1 MTDAIVKL
9 PKKGAPMT
17 VRDNHEER
25 FFNELKEYAS
35 LYPSVITRLR
45 SAAEAGNPLVTRAVS
60 MFAHVSRQSESGHI
74 ARCSARFDLT
84 SAQARLA
91 LFLAEG
97 GTIGEYAQ
105 VMGVKTSTVRT
116 HLKSI
121 FVKTG
126 VKRQTELAILLLDR
140 AR

>member
-1 MTDAIVKL
+1 MA
-9 PKKGAPMT
+9 

-25 FFNELKEYAS
+25 FFNELKEYAT
-35 LYPSVITRLR
+35 LYPSVIARLR
-45 SAAEAGNPLVTRAVS
+45 SAADAGNPYVNKAVRI
-60 MFAHVSRQSESGHI
+60 FADVSRQSEASHI
-74 ARCSARFDLT
+74 ARCSARLDLT

-105 VMGVKTSTVRT
+105 VMGIKISTVRT

-121 FVKTG
+121 FAKTG

>member
-1 MTDAIVKL
+1 
-9 PKKGAPMT
+9 MT

-25 FFNELKEYAS
+25 FFNELKQYAT
-35 LYPSVITRLR
+35 LYPSVIARLR
-45 SAAEAGNPLVTRAVS
+45 AAAEAGNPHVTKAVNI
-60 MFAHVSRQSESGHI
+60 FADVSRQAEASHL

-84 SAQARLA
+84 LAQARLA

-97 GTIGEYAQ
+97 GTIGEYAEAT
-105 VMGVKTSTVRT
+105 GVKISTVRT

-121 FVKTG
+121 FAKTG
-126 VKRQTELAILLLDR
+126 VNRQTELAILLLDR

>member
-1 MTDAIVKL
+1 M
-9 PKKGAPMT
+9 
-17 VRDNHEER
+17 
-25 FFNELKEYAS
+25 
-35 LYPSVITRLR
+35 
-45 SAAEAGNPLVTRAVS
+45 
-60 MFAHVSRQSESGHI
+60 SRQSESSHV

-84 SAQARLA
+84 AAQARLA

-97 GTIGEYAQ
+97 GTITEYASA
-105 VMGVKTSTVRT
+105 MGVKISTVRT

-121 FVKTG
+121 FAKTG